1 MNIYWVEST
10 APKSMAIVAR
20 PRGNGSLEAELL
32 AMRREG
38 IDVLVSLLTTAE
50 QQDLGLSREGET
62 CEKVGIEYVN
72 FPITDHGL
80 PASHQEF
87 GLLVERLQKKLD
99 AGKHIGAHCFACIGR
114 SSVLMASL
122 MCAQGTT
129 PHDAFLRLGTARGF
143 PVPETLQQMKWV
155 EQFARTF
162 GER

>member
-1 MNIYWVEST
+1 MNIYWVESS

-20 PRGNGSLEAELL
+20 PRGNGSLEDELL

-50 QQDLGLSREGET
+50 QQDLGLSLEGET

-80 PASHQEF
+80 PASLPEF
-87 GLLVERLQKKLD
+87 GLLVKQLQKKLD
-99 AGKHIGAHCFACIGR
+99 GGKHVGAHCFACIGR

-122 MCAQGTT
+122 MCAQGISA
-129 PHDAFLRLGTARGF
+129 HDAFMRLGAARGF

-155 EQFARTF
+155 EQFARSL
-162 GER
+162 EK